1 MRRVVAAEFLRDT
14 APDEAVVSL
23 SALFSDGARASD
35 PAYLTAADAV
45 TAAISSEDTLDY
57 PTRARLYASAVEHG
71 LAPIARLF
79 FGAAH
84 PGGKHE
90 QAAREPERPLVPRGR
105 TLTLGER
112 KAVART
118 HEREV
123 MGHVLRDPHPDVVAI
138 LLDNPHATERD
149 VLTIA
154 VRRPAPAASLQA
166 IATHP
171 RWRVRYAI
179 KAALVLNPYTP
190 VPIALRLVATLRAVD
205 LRGIAE
211 DASLDP
217 LVRQQA
223 AELIAAEPTPRS

>member
-1 MRRVVAAEFLRDT
+1 MRRVVAAEFLRNT
-14 APDEAVVSL
+14 APDEAVASL
-23 SALFSDGARASD
+23 SVLFGEGVQAAD
-35 PAYLTAADAV
+35 PAYLTAADAI
-45 TAAISSEDTLDY
+45 TAAISADDDTLDY
-57 PTRARLYASAVEHG
+57 PTRARLYASAVQHG
-71 LAPIARLF
+71 LGPIARLF
-79 FGAAH
+79 FGAGR

-112 KAVART
+112 KSVART

-123 MGHVLRDPHPDVVAI
+123 MSHVLRDPHPDVVAI

-179 KAALVLNPYTP
+179 KHALVLNPYTP
-190 VPIALRLVATLRAVD
+190 VPIALRLVATLRAAD

-223 AELIAAEPTPRS
+223 AELV